1 MLLPVGWGRSSHDD
15 APAIV
20 LRRSERGRPRQRS
33 SARPRKVGTVRGPIF
48 NAECP
53 VMALGWR
60 TVRGPGSST
69 MGPARLHSG
78 EGTAGRPKAHYT
90 LAHIPH
96 GGIMKTWT

>member
-1 MLLPVGWGRSSHDD
+1 MLLPVGWGRSSHED

-53 VMALGWR
+53 VMALAWR

-78 EGTAGRPKAHYT
+78 EGTAGRPRLITPLLVY
-90 LAHIPH
+90 PM
-96 GGIMKTWT
+96 GVS